1 MNRLDDIP
9 KEELFRVPD
18 GYFDDLPMRIQA
30 KIQQPESKIQ
40 WSFGNRFAL
49 RVALPVLA
57 VVAVVSIS
65 IWNALPEQVDVFTK
79 LDTVP
84 SEQLLA
90 YLESEEITTEEIIEN
105 ASFTHSAIQSL
116 DKSHEEISVEQLN
129 ELSKQYDFNF

>member
-1 MNRLDDIP
+1 MKRLDEIP
-9 KEELFRVPD
+9 KKESFKVPD

-30 KIQQPESKIQ
+30 KIQQPESKLQ
-40 WSFGNRFAL
+40 WLLSNRFAL
-49 RVALPVLA
+49 RVALPIVV

-65 IWNALPEQVDVFTK
+65 IWNALPERGDVFTK

-84 SEQLLA
+84 SEQLLV

-116 DKSHEEISVEQLN
+116 NKSHEEISVEQLN
-129 ELSKQYDFNF
+129 EISKQYDFNF